1 MFAHRPIRH
10 KLILMLLLLLVF
22 MTAGSLAGLWGVNT
36 YRNTV
41 KGISN
46 RAKEL
51 PHGKTLMRWVTNLR
65 VNIKEIETTLDLSD
79 KYGSLTLINV
89 ENIQKNLQEQF
100 DSELTNVSNTLASYK
115 SQMEK
120 SYRGKTLQMVPSPEE
135 QQTVTELHVLLKK
148 IQRQTADSDW
158 IEDKAK
164 IGEIDDDLQNL
175 QNYSANLSRFFRE
188 RLEHLAD
195 NVRVEYRTLF
205 YTTFACML
213 LAGITIILFSRLFIT
228 WIFRP
233 LTTLI
238 NGSRQVA
245 TGDFDFRIELSGNDE
260 MSELADAL
268 NNMTEKFQII
278 QMDLNEKVEQR
289 TIQMVRSDKMAS
301 VGFLA
306 AGVAHEINNPMQS
319 IALCAESLEKR
330 LEDRSIDSTEDFAA
344 AKKYLQMIQDEAF
357 RCKGITSQLLDL
369 SRKSDETEEHTDLR
383 TLIKAVVDMVV
394 TLTKS
399 QRKQITFEDCKS
411 VMIVANPQ
419 EIKQVILNLIN
430 NAMESV
436 DAGGHIR
443 LKLGIHDGMAAI
455 TVSDNGC
462 GMTEDVLKHLFEPFF
477 TQRRHGQGTGL
488 GLTIA
493 YGIVEHHGG
502 RMEAFSDGPNA
513 GSKFRILLPLAGSA
527 SGNLRTQ
534 FRAA

>member
-213 LAGITIILFSRLFIT
+213 LAGITIILF
-228 WIFRP
+228 
-233 LTTLI
+233 
-238 NGSRQVA
+238 N
-245 TGDFDFRIELSGNDE
+245 
-260 MSELADAL
+260 
-268 NNMTEKFQII
+268 KFF
-278 QMDLNEKVEQR
+278 K
-289 TIQMVRSDKMAS
+289 
-301 VGFLA
+301 
-306 AGVAHEINNPMQS
+306 
-319 IALCAESLEKR
+319 
-330 LEDRSIDSTEDFAA
+330 
-344 AKKYLQMIQDEAF
+344 
-357 RCKGITSQLLDL
+357 
-369 SRKSDETEEHTDLR
+369 
-383 TLIKAVVDMVV
+383 
-394 TLTKS
+394 
-399 QRKQITFEDCKS
+399 
-411 VMIVANPQ
+411 
-419 EIKQVILNLIN
+419 
-430 NAMESV
+430 
-436 DAGGHIR
+436 
-443 LKLGIHDGMAAI
+443 
-455 TVSDNGC
+455 
-462 GMTEDVLKHLFEPFF
+462 PF
-477 TQRRHGQGTGL
+477 
-488 GLTIA
+488 
-493 YGIVEHHGG
+493 
-502 RMEAFSDGPNA
+502 
-513 GSKFRILLPLAGSA
+513 
-527 SGNLRTQ
+527 
-534 FRAA
+534 